1 MSVGCRISGQEILP
15 VHVVAPCILL
25 LLLNLLGTSG
35 LFRCQYD
42 LALRRKHALSIQAT
56 AVVFNTSAAPRRWDY
71 ESGRCMVERATF
83 HSKLKL

>member
-25 LLLNLLGTSG
+25 LLNFLGTSG
-35 LFRCQYD
+35 LFHCQND

-56 AVVFNTSAAPRRWDY
+56 AVVFNASAAPRRWDY
-71 ESGRCMVERATF
+71 ESGRCTVERATF